1 MKWFFV
7 KKNFRDGWDNIPWII
22 TFNIV
27 ILAFAAAAYFSV
39 VGIFSINALPE
50 TAAVILSF
58 VIIFAGLF
66 FVLSL
71 LLSISDTA
79 AQIADFQSAAYKDV
93 FTNLKNTFKDSFLLT
108 LVLTA
113 TGLLA
118 GIGIPFYLKMQN
130 MVGFLLAAILF
141 WAAVSIVL
149 ALQWFMPLRSQMNGD
164 FKKTLKKSFIIFFDN
179 IGFSIF
185 LFIYTVLLTALSIL
199 LAFIMPGITGIILAQ
214 NNALRLR
221 LYKYDWMEEHP
232 ELSEKE
238 ARKSIPWK
246 ELIAEDVE
254 TLGPQTLK
262 GLIFPWKQ
270 D

>member
-27 ILAFAAAAYFSV
+27 ILAFAAAAYFSI
-39 VGIFSINALPE
+39 VGIFAIEALSD
-50 TAAVILSF
+50 AFAIALSF
-58 VIIFAGLF
+58 AIIFAGLF
-66 FVLSL
+66 FILSL
-71 LLSISDTA
+71 LLSISDVA
-79 AQIADFQSAAYKDV
+79 AKIADFKSAAYKEI
-93 FTNLKNTFKDSFLLT
+93 FTNMKDAFKDSFQLT
-108 LVLTA
+108 LILTA
-113 TGLLA
+113 AALLI

-130 MVGFLLAAILF
+130 MMGFLLAAVLF
-141 WAAVSIVL
+141 WVAISIIL
-149 ALQWFMPLRSQMNGD
+149 ALQWFMPLRSQMKGD

-185 LFIYTVLLTALSIL
+185 LFIYTIFLTAFSIL